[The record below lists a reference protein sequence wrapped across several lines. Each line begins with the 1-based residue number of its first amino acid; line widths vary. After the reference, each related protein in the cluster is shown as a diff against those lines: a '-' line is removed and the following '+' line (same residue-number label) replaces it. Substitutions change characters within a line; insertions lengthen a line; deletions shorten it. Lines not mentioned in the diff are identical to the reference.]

1 MHSRNDYYSTAYTG
15 GESFWWGLE
24 QELGEEKVMQVLRRY
39 LANYRFQIATS
50 EDLLQVIRQE
60 AHRDMQDYF
69 ADWFE
74 HDNSLE

>member
-1 MHSRNDYYSTAYTG
+1 MICIPVMIITVLLIPEANPFG
-15 GESFWWGLE
+15 GGLE
-24 QELGEEKVMQVLRRY
+24 QELGKKSYAGFTSLSGE
-39 LANYRFQIATS
+39 YRFQIATS

-74 HDNSLE
+74 HDNSL